1 MFQTPKLWLWIA
13 VLSCHLIHRVA
24 SRTQPHVIMIMIDD
38 QGYNERSSRNPEFRT
53 PVMDRLESQSVRLTR
68 MYMQPSCSMSRAAWM
83 TGRYPHT
90 MGIEQPFQGYDNRS
104 IPVDIKLLPQYLKDA
119 GYQTYMIGKWH
130 SGMCSWSMAPTR
142 RGFDAF
148 SGCLFGN
155 GDHFFQFKGNPYDFW
170 TNETLDRSVSG
181 QYDTEVLTQ
190 RTIDVIK
197 EHRTSRT
204 TQPFFINLAYK
215 AIHVPITVPEY
226 YSKRCSHIND
236 TLLRD
241 RCGTMAGVDDGIKNI
256 TDTLEQLGYMD
267 KPLLLMVTSDN
278 GGDSP
283 YGASNWPLRGKKST
297 VFEGGTLV
305 PAFMYSRVLFPDAPR
320 DYNGLLHVTDLPVT
334 IINLANNSTTPVVIP
349 NVDGKNQWLAI
360 KQNGSSKRDKMVYQM
375 WLDVGAVRVGQ
386 FKLVYHKRGPCSGWQ
401 NPLSAFN
408 TTLPE
413 NVTIA
418 KGICCST

>member
-119 GYQTYMIGKWH
+119 GYLTYMIGKWH

-256 TDTLEQLGYMD
+256 TDTLEQLGYM
-267 KPLLLMVTSDN
+267 TS
-278 GGDSP
+278 
-283 YGASNWPLRGKKST
+283 
-297 VFEGGTLV
+297 
-305 PAFMYSRVLFPDAPR
+305 
-320 DYNGLLHVTDLPVT
+320 H
-334 IINLANNSTTPVVIP
+334 
-349 NVDGKNQWLAI
+349 
-360 KQNGSSKRDKMVYQM
+360 
-375 WLDVGAVRVGQ
+375 
-386 FKLVYHKRGPCSGWQ
+386 
-401 NPLSAFN
+401 
-408 TTLPE
+408 
-413 NVTIA
+413 
-418 KGICCST
+418 CC

>member
-90 MGIEQPFQGYDNRS
+90 MGIEQPFQGYDNR
-104 IPVDIKLLPQYLKDA
+104 
-119 GYQTYMIGKWH
+119 
-130 SGMCSWSMAPTR
+130 
-142 RGFDAF
+142 
-148 SGCLFGN
+148 
-155 GDHFFQFKGNPYDFW
+155 
-170 TNETLDRSVSG
+170 
-181 QYDTEVLTQ
+181 
-190 RTIDVIK
+190 
-197 EHRTSRT
+197 
-204 TQPFFINLAYK
+204 
-215 AIHVPITVPEY
+215 
-226 YSKRCSHIND
+226 
-236 TLLRD
+236 
-241 RCGTMAGVDDGIKNI
+241 
-256 TDTLEQLGYMD
+256 
-267 KPLLLMVTSDN
+267 
-278 GGDSP
+278 
-283 YGASNWPLRGKKST
+283 ASNWPLRGKKST

-375 WLDVGAVRVGQ
+375 WLDVGAEKARRIPAQ
-386 FKLVYHKRGPCSGWQ
+386 ISGMDPNMPGAGADWTPGWCDAA
-401 NPLSAFN
+401 NSA
-408 TTLPE
+408 
-413 NVTIA
+413 
-418 KGICCST
+418 